1 MPLRSFLLAAV
12 LLPVTPW
19 AAPCPWLDSKV
30 AAEVILT
37 PPTEVT
43 VVKNPVTGNTAG
55 MTASTTCFFKGASE
69 GVGQLSV
76 NVMEFSS
83 EAAAKGAY
91 EAELKSQGARAKPA
105 KLDGAPAFFTM
116 TPGFSGGSFAL
127 KGTRV
132 VFVSHVFSA
141 LVKASMEKDPDGEVR
156 STHDIA
162 RRVLTKL

>member
-1 MPLRSFLLAAV
+1 MFLRSGLLAAV
-12 LLPVTPW
+12 LLPLTPW
-19 AAPCPWLDSKV
+19 AAPCAWLDPKV
-30 AAEVILT
+30 AAEVILV

-43 VVKNPVTGNTAG
+43 VVKNPVTGD
-55 MTASTTCFFKGASE
+55 MTASTTCFFKAASE

-83 EAAAKGAY
+83 EAAAKRAY
-91 EAELKSQGARAKPA
+91 EAELKSQGSRAKPA

-116 TPGFSGGSFAL
+116 TPGFSGSSFAL
-127 KGTRV
+127 KGSRI
-132 VFVSHVFSA
+132 VFVSHVFSSR
-141 LVKASMEKDPDGEVR
+141 VKASMEKDPDGEVL